1 MVVVEVKTDRSDE
14 GTISA
19 AVVLAV
25 LLSRLPDR
33 ICASN
38 GYIPVQLLHW
48 K

>member
-25 LLSRLPDR
+25 LLSRLSDR